1 MKKRLLMVAFALFT
15 VATTFAFKAG
25 DYAWNTT
32 QMFKITGDNLVTNGN
47 FASGLDGWFGA
58 DRDTSPSADV
68 WSITEGA
75 GPEGE
80 KVVESLAA
88 TGDMPLCNSWT
99 LEAGT
104 YVVSYNLKY
113 SAAGYT
119 TILTAGSA
127 AGNNAIDFFLNGDG
141 NFTKLASSDE
151 APVVNVAYQTN
162 FAAEEW
168 NTIVYY
174 FSAEQG
180 QQLVMH
186 AEKLATGMQITNL
199 EIHAATQVYDRR
211 IAQNRIAFVKQLM
224 EMPEFN
230 IDAAQDAKANLQGII
245 ETIEGMIESGEIDDQ
260 SNAEA
265 LMQGLEEEGV
275 QPFMSISSRL
285 MNDKLAGTVDLPS
298 LAEVKRGGNL
308 PAAFANLSL
317 QGGNWGHPANQ
328 NYMMSAIQTGYDHT
342 ATYNVFNTNFPKGR
356 YLFTAEIRNANTDK
370 TSWPCNPTFN
380 AETVCK
386 VFVGTDSADTAPL
399 AGESY
404 QRIMHVADVAE
415 DGAFR
420 AGVYWPGVGKGG
432 AFFIQNVE
440 VYALGD
446 GQEISD
452 KIDHI
457 DAWKRFKTQW
467 DAATSNRNAV
477 AEKVGNNMFRWEQDS
492 LLKGQAQW
500 EPYYND
506 IVTKGWVAADGSD
519 AGVATTDELNEWE
532 THQGFYPTVG
542 EGEDSTFYKRYIQY
556 AVVRGFGDA
565 SNYVVNANK
574 PIADLKAAIAKHTA
588 WRENPRNGS
597 GNKALYTP
605 AIEAAQAVLD
615 DIIAN
620 STDAKR
626 AADEARIEEQQNAM
640 NAAKDAFDAS
650 TSLTPIV
657 DIDFSNPAEEGEEV
671 AYFLAGAKGMMTFAA
686 FELDNTV
693 DNQSFTTGR
702 GEECPG
708 VLRVGNGSAV
718 VELAEADQPSES
730 EIIEVDFDM
739 WLGNLSSKNFFVDL
753 RNADDQR
760 IAGFSINRYNGS
772 IAYNEFNNAE
782 NTGLDLLAKASGL
795 GSSSVG
801 DAGIC
806 VDANKSSMT
815 LVIDRKALCAQG
827 SIENGRNGTLEGAA
841 IALPEGIEDTKV
853 AKIVVGSN
861 YNSAPGRRCWFD
873 NLKVYKYA
881 STAAGPVAIQ
891 NVAAGAEKAADNAI
905 YTLSGVKV
913 AKASKPGMYI
923 QKGKVFVVK

>member
-47 FASGLDGWFGA
+47 FASGLDGWYGA
-58 DRDTSPSADV
+58 DRESTPSADV

-75 GPEGE
+75 GPAGE
-80 KVVESLAA
+80 KVVESLGA
-88 TGDMPLCNSWT
+88 TEGMSLCNSWT

-104 YVVSYNLKY
+104 YVVSYDLKY

-119 TILTAGSA
+119 TILTAGA
-127 AGNNAIDFFLNGDG
+127 VAGSNAIDFFLNGDG

-298 LAEVKRGGNL
+298 LASVGRGGNR
-308 PAAFANLSL
+308 PAAYANLDL
-317 QGGNWGHPANQ
+317 QGGNWGHLANAD
-328 NYMMSAIQTGYDHT
+328 YMMSAIQNSYDHT

-380 AETVCK
+380 AEATCK
-386 VFVGTDSADTAPL
+386 VFVGTDSIDATIS
-399 AGESY
+399 GEAY
-404 QRIMHVADVAE
+404 QRFTQVADIAE
-415 DGAFR
+415 DGKFR
-420 AGVYWPGVGKGG
+420 AGVYWPGTGSKGG
-432 AFFIQNVE
+432 AFYIKNVE

-457 DAWKRFKTQW
+457 EAWAKFKEQW
-467 DAATSNRNAV
+467 NAATDRRAQV
-477 AEKVGNNMFRWEQDS
+477 ADKVGNNMFRWVQDS
-492 LLKGQAQW
+492 LLKAQTMW

-519 AGVATTDELNEWE
+519 AGVATTEELTEWT
-532 THQGFYPTVG
+532 THQGFYPTVA

-565 SNYVVNANK
+565 STYATNANQ
-574 PIADLKAAIAKHTA
+574 PIADLKAEIAKHTA
-588 WRENPRNGS
+588 YLNNPRNVS
-597 GNKALYTP
+597 CNKELYAP
-605 AIEAAQAVLD
+605 VIAAAQAVLD
-615 DIIAN
+615 DVNAN
-620 STDAKR
+620 STDATR
-626 AADEARIEEQQNAM
+626 EADEARIAEQIAAM
-640 NAAKDAFDAS
+640 NTAKEAFDAS
-650 TSLTPIV
+650 GSLTPIV

-671 AYFLAGAKGMMTFAA
+671 AYLINGAKGQMTFSA
-686 FELDNTV
+686 FEMEGADN
-693 DNQSFTTGR
+693 NNFTIGR

-718 VELAEADQPSES
+718 VNLAEEDQPSEND
-730 EIIEVDFDM
+730 IIEVKFDV
-739 WLGNLSSKNFFVDL
+739 WVGNLSGKNFYVDL
-753 RNADDQR
+753 RNADDKR

-772 IAYNEFNNAE
+772 LAYNDFNNAE
-782 NTGLDLLAKASGL
+782 NTGLDLLKKVSGL
-795 GSSSVG
+795 GSSAVS

-806 VDANKSSMT
+806 VDKNKSSMT
-815 LVIDRKALCAQG
+815 LIVDRKGVSAKG
-827 SIENGRNGTLEGAA
+827 SIENGTNGTLDGADVALAEG
-841 IALPEGIEDTKV
+841 LEDTKV

-861 YNSAPGRRCWFD
+861 YAVSGRRCWFD
-873 NLKVYKYA
+873 NLKVYKYPSIA
-881 STAAGPVAIQ
+881 EGPVGIQ
-891 NVAAGAEKAADNAI
+891 EVAGAAEAADDNAI
-905 YTLSGVKV
+905 YTLNGVKV

-923 QKGKVFVVK
+923 QKGKVFFVK

>member
-1 MKKRLLMVAFALFT
+1 MKKRLLMLAFALFT

-47 FASGLDGWFGA
+47 FASGLDGWYGA
-58 DRDTSPSADV
+58 DRESTPSADV

-75 GPEGE
+75 GPAGE
-80 KVVESLAA
+80 KVVESLGA
-88 TGDMPLCNSWT
+88 TEGMSLCNSWT

-104 YVVSYNLKY
+104 YVVSYDLKY

-119 TILTAGSA
+119 TILTAGA
-127 AGNNAIDFFLNGDG
+127 VAGSNAIDFFLNGDG

-298 LAEVKRGGNL
+298 LASVGRGGNR
-308 PAAFANLSL
+308 PAAYANLDL
-317 QGGNWGHPANQ
+317 QGGNWGHLANAD
-328 NYMMSAIQTGYDHT
+328 YMMSAIQNSYDHT

-380 AETVCK
+380 AEATCK
-386 VFVGTDSADTAPL
+386 VFVGTDSIDATIS
-399 AGESY
+399 GEAY
-404 QRIMHVADVAE
+404 QRFTQVADIAE
-415 DGAFR
+415 DGKFR
-420 AGVYWPGVGKGG
+420 AGVYWPGTGSKGG
-432 AFFIQNVE
+432 AFYIKNVE

-457 DAWKRFKTQW
+457 EAWTAFKAQW
-467 DAATSNRNAV
+467 DAATDRRAQV
-477 AEKVGNNMFRWEQDS
+477 ADKVGNNMFRWAQDS
-492 LLKGQAQW
+492 LLKAQTQW

-519 AGVATTDELNEWE
+519 AGVATTEELTEWT
-532 THQGFYPTVG
+532 THQGFYPTVA

-565 SNYVVNANK
+565 STYVTNVNK
-574 PIADLKAAIAKHTA
+574 PIADLKAEIAKHTA
-588 WRENPRNGS
+588 YLNNPRNVS
-597 GNKALYTP
+597 CNKELYAP
-605 AIEAAQAVLD
+605 VIAAAQAVLD
-615 DIIAN
+615 DVNAN
-620 STDAKR
+620 STDATR
-626 AADEARIEEQQNAM
+626 EADEARIAEQIAAM
-640 NAAKDAFDAS
+640 NTAKEAFDAS
-650 TSLTPIV
+650 GSLTPIV

-671 AYFLAGAKGMMTFAA
+671 AYLINGAKGQMTFSA
-686 FELDNTV
+686 FELEGADN
-693 DNQSFTTGR
+693 NNFTIGY

-718 VELAEADQPSES
+718 VNLAEEDQPSEND
-730 EIIEVDFDM
+730 IIEVKFDV
-739 WLGNLSSKNFFVDL
+739 WVGNLSGKNFYVDL
-753 RNADDQR
+753 RNADDKR

-772 IAYNEFNNAE
+772 LAYNDFNNAE
-782 NTGLDLLAKASGL
+782 NTGLDLLKKVSGL

-801 DAGIC
+801 NAGIC
-806 VDANKSSMT
+806 VDKNKSSMT
-815 LVIDRKALCAQG
+815 LIVDRKGVSAKG
-827 SIENGRNGTLEGAA
+827 SIENGTNGTLDGADVALAEG
-841 IALPEGIEDTKV
+841 LEDTKV
-853 AKIVVGSN
+853 AKIVVGSS
-861 YNSAPGRRCWFD
+861 YGVSGRRCWFD
-873 NLKVYKYA
+873 NLKVYKYPSIA
-881 STAAGPVAIQ
+881 EGPVGIQ
-891 NVAAGAEKAADNAI
+891 EVAGAAEAADDNAI

-913 AKASKPGMYI
+913 ANASKPGMYI
-923 QKGKVFVVK
+923 QKGKVFIVK

>member
-47 FASGLDGWFGA
+47 FASGLDGWYGA
-58 DRDTSPSADV
+58 DRESTPSADV

-75 GPEGE
+75 GPAGE
-80 KVVESLAA
+80 KVVESLGA
-88 TGDMPLCNSWT
+88 TEGLSLCNSWT

-104 YVVSYNLKY
+104 YVVSYDLKY

-119 TILTAGSA
+119 TILTAGA
-127 AGNNAIDFFLNGDG
+127 VAVNNAIDFFLNGDG

-317 QGGNWGHPANQ
+317 QGGSWGHPANQ

-370 TSWPCNPTFN
+370 TSWPCNPTYN

-386 VFVGTDSADTAPL
+386 VFVGTDSIETAPI
-399 AGESY
+399 AGETF
-404 QRIMHVADVAE
+404 QRVTHVADIAE

-457 DAWKRFKTQW
+457 EAWTAFKAQW

-492 LLKGQAQW
+492 LLKAQAQW

-506 IVTKGWVAADGSD
+506 IVVKGWVAADGSD
-519 AGVATTDELNEWE
+519 GGVATTDELTEWT
-532 THQGFYPTVG
+532 THQGFYPTVA

-565 SNYVVNANK
+565 STYVTNANK
-574 PIADLKAAIAKHTA
+574 PIADLKAAIAKHSA
-588 WRENPRNGS
+588 YLNNPRNVS
-597 GNKALYTP
+597 CNQSLYTP
-605 AIEAAQAVLD
+605 VIAAAQAVLD
-615 DIIAN
+615 DVNAN
-620 STDAKR
+620 STDATR
-626 AADEARIEEQQNAM
+626 AADEARISEQMEAM
-640 NAAKDAFDAS
+640 DAAKAAFDAS
-650 TSLTPIV
+650 GSLTPII
-657 DIDFSNPAEEGEEV
+657 DIDFTNPAEEGEEV
-671 AYFLAGAKGMMTFAA
+671 AYLINGAKGQMTFSA
-686 FELDNTV
+686 FDMEDNNAGTNFAV
-693 DNQSFTTGR
+693 GV

-708 VLRVGNGSAV
+708 ILRVGNGSAIV
-718 VELAEADQPSES
+718 AIPEEDQPSEND
-730 EIIEVDFDM
+730 IIEVKFDM
-739 WLGNLSSKNFFVDL
+739 WLGNLISKNFYVDL
-753 RNADDQR
+753 RNADDKR
-760 IAGFSINRYNGS
+760 IAGFSICRYSGTL
-772 IAYNEFNNAE
+772 AYNDFNNAE

-795 GSSSVG
+795 GSSSVSN
-801 DAGIC
+801 AGIC
-806 VDANKSSMT
+806 VDSNKSSVT
-815 LVIDRKALCAQG
+815 LIVDRKGVSAQASIDNGKNG
-827 SIENGRNGTLEGAA
+827 SLDGVAV
-841 IALPEGIEDTKV
+841 ALPGDLEDTKV
-853 AKIVVGSN
+853 AKVVVGSN
-861 YNSAPGRRCWFD
+861 YNNKDRRCWFD
-873 NLKVYKYA
+873 NLKVYKYP
-881 STAAGPVAIQ
+881 SIAAGPVGIEEVG
-891 NVAAGAEKAADNAI
+891 VAAKAAADNAI